1 MRQRNPRDKAGA
13 VRLPDELLADL
24 GAVPGAGVTD
34 RRGSVSHA
42 VGPGLEDEPLCRVAG
57 ASQPEPL
64 LDQAELLGR
73 RLAEAGAIVVCGGGR
88 GDGSGLPRRRSAG
101 GTTVGLLPGLD
112 RAEGNPYLTISD
124 PTGLGQGRNLLLVR
138 SSDAVIAV
146 GGGFGTLSEIAI
158 ALRTGTPVIGLA
170 TWSLHLGS
178 HQVDAFPVADT
189 PDAAAQLALDAA
201 RSRARL
207 RRPPHGG

>member
-1 MRQRNPRDKAGA
+1 MSRY
-13 VRLPDELLADL
+13 
-24 GAVPGAGVTD
+24 
-34 RRGSVSHA
+34 
-42 VGPGLEDEPLCRVAG
+42 VGVAG
-57 ASQPEPL
+57 ASQPEPPL

-73 RLAEAGAIVVCGGGR
+73 RLAEAGAIVVCGGGPGVMEAVCR
-88 GDGSGLPRRRSAG
+88 GAQSAG

-112 RAEGNPYLTISD
+112 RAEGNPYLTISV

-170 TWSLHLGS
+170 TWALQLGS

-201 RSRARL
+201 RSHEPGL
-207 RRPPHGG
+207 RRPPRGG